1 MSNLSNPSLIF
12 RIPRDTVA
20 QSFRFMQQQGAARH
34 EGVALWPGRITGNTC
49 LIGDTLIPQQITRER
64 FYRIPTD
71 ETFRIIQYVAEQ
83 GLVIPI
89 QIHSHPH
96 EAFHSL
102 ADDEHAFVQHE
113 NAISIVVPDFA
124 DFPLSD
130 FLSKARFYRLRSGNE
145 WDEIE
150 KSDIGVSFRFL
161 DL

>member
-1 MSNLSNPSLIF
+1 MSSLSDPSLIF
-12 RIPRDTVA
+12 RIPKDTVA
-20 QSFRFMQQQGAARH
+20 QSLRFMQQQGAVGH
-34 EGVALWPGRITGNTC
+34 EGVALWPGRLTGNVC
-49 LIGDTLIPQQITRER
+49 EIGDALIPRQITRER

-71 ETFRIIQYVAEQ
+71 ETFRIIQHVAEQ

-96 EAFHSL
+96 EAFHSW

-113 NAISIVVPDFA
+113 NAISIVVPNFA
-124 DFPLSD
+124 DFPFSE

-150 KSDIGVSFRFL
+150 KSEIDESLIFV